1 MRLTYHPP
9 FLVKFNATIA
19 LLISLA
25 GTIVMY
31 EAAFVSGISVAD
43 YYAFNTAYGMVSG
56 AFLSL
61 ASIALLLSGCRPT
74 LEMVRPFF
82 DAEPEAS
89 EDKQIITSLDGSIEL
104 DNVCFRYDE
113 NMPNVLDN
121 LTLKIEPGQYV
132 AIVGSTG
139 CGKSTLM
146 RLMLGFEKPDKGAI
160 YYDGRDLNTID
171 MKSLRQ
177 KIGVVMQNGKLF
189 QGDIYSNIVI
199 SAPWI

>member
-1 MRLTYHPP
+1 M
-9 FLVKFNATIA
+9 KFNTTIA

-31 EAAFVSGISVAD
+31 DAAFVSGVSVAD

-61 ASIALLLSGCRPT
+61 ASIALTLAGCGPT
-74 LEMVRPFF
+74 LEMVKPFF
-82 DAEPEAS
+82 DAVPETA
-89 EDKQIITSLDGSIEL
+89 EDKQIITSLDGGIEL

-146 RLMLGFEKPDKGAI
+146 RLMLA
-160 YYDGRDLNTID
+160 L
-171 MKSLRQ
+171 KSRRR
-177 KIGVVMQNGKLF
+177 
-189 QGDIYSNIVI
+189 
-199 SAPWI
+199 APSTMTAGT